1 MDLIKETPEELEN
14 NRLII
19 SNTGLIINSIGGT
32 CSGLNFKNEAG
43 ESEESWIRTA
53 QMTSTP
59 KKGYEDKSD
68 FKKSLTPLTDSLP
81 FSESDRVDWSSTETK
96 ESSSSTSTPSYFSRD
111 PELLD
116 SSSTGS
122 RKSSSSTL
130 TEDYLG

>member
-1 MDLIKETPEELEN
+1 
-14 NRLII
+14 
-19 SNTGLIINSIGGT
+19 
-32 CSGLNFKNEAG
+32 
-43 ESEESWIRTA
+43 
-53 QMTSTP
+53 MTSTP

-130 TEDYLG
+130 TEDYLGGDSEYMEPTPSTSQEWGWFDLIF